1 MSSDTFSTP
10 QLFIGNKEITSFKSV
25 QFSETGKSL
34 ASSLNIT
41 LNDPE
46 LRHAPLDNKEV
57 LFFLNYGSKD
67 TVPFFRG
74 LVRQV
79 IPSENNIKIVAN
91 DVRTLLTGNES
102 IPLSLTDTQNYD
114 GYTLAQFIY
123 EYITTNINVNETLIG
138 LDLLRETD
146 PVVSLSGYRGKKL
159 NPLKII
165 KANIPKNDD
174 NLKQIKQNRLAII
187 DDGVKSNIT
196 FVKEQDLDDAAVRF
210 SYSNGITNIKVR
222 RRPPPNLLSAE
233 VGGQNVVYKH
243 NNLSK
248 GVRGAKIEGNFSYP
262 DEAIQAA
269 YVQATYAEL
278 DSEITLT
285 TTKGH
290 YLSIGNVIYIYSNEN
305 SDQTGKFRILSKQV
319 TCSKSGTTC
328 TLQIGKEKPEVN
340 QFF

>member
-146 PVVSLSGYRGKKL
+146 PVVSLSGYR
-159 NPLKII
+159 
-165 KANIPKNDD
+165 
-174 NLKQIKQNRLAII
+174 
-187 DDGVKSNIT
+187 
-196 FVKEQDLDDAAVRF
+196 
-210 SYSNGITNIKVR
+210 
-222 RRPPPNLLSAE
+222 
-233 VGGQNVVYKH
+233 
-243 NNLSK
+243 
-248 GVRGAKIEGNFSYP
+248 
-262 DEAIQAA
+262 
-269 YVQATYAEL
+269 
-278 DSEITLT
+278 
-285 TTKGH
+285 
-290 YLSIGNVIYIYSNEN
+290 
-305 SDQTGKFRILSKQV
+305 
-319 TCSKSGTTC
+319 
-328 TLQIGKEKPEVN
+328 
-340 QFF
+340 